1 MSNIAA
7 VKPKLKFNT
16 GTTAYFI
23 FLHAGA
29 LLALFPFAFSWSA
42 VALML
47 FLHWLTASL
56 GICLGYHRYL
66 THRGM
71 DLPKWLAR
79 TLVFFGALACENGP
93 IKWVAQHR
101 MHHAGSDTDSDPH
114 NAKNSLWWA
123 HVGWMLYEH
132 PEFDNKENIRNYSKD
147 IANDPFYQFLDNHF
161 IKIQFALGF
170 LLFAIGGWPFV
181 IWGIFLRLVLVYHST
196 WFVNSAAHAW
206 GYKTFALENDL
217 STNCWWVGLIAYG
230 EGWHNNHHAFP
241 KSARHGLRPWEFDM
255 TWMAI
260 SVLKALGLAANIKVA
275 KLKKLES
282 PSPELKPTY
291 GADMIKQAA

>member
-1 MSNIAA
+1 MSTIAA

-16 GTTAYFI
+16 GTAGYFI

-101 MHHAGSDTDSDPH
+101 MHHAGSDTDADPH

-170 LLFAIGGWPFV
+170 LLYAIGGLPFV
-181 IWGIFLRLVLVYHST
+181 VWGIFLRLVLVYHST

-260 SVLKALGLAANIKVA
+260 SVLKALGLATNIKVA
-275 KLKKLES
+275 RLKKLDS
-282 PSPELKPTY
+282 PDPALKPTY

>member
-1 MSNIAA
+1 MTATAA
-7 VKPKLKFNT
+7 AKPKMKSNT
-16 GTTAYFI
+16 GTIGYFI
-23 FLHAGA
+23 LLHAGA

-42 VALML
+42 VALMF

-101 MHHAGSDTDSDPH
+101 MHHAGSDTDKDPH

-123 HVGWMLYEH
+123 HIGWMLYEH

-147 IANDPFYQFLDNHF
+147 IANDPFYLFLDNHF

-230 EGWHNNHHAFP
+230 EGWHNNHHAYP
-241 KSARHGLRPWEFDM
+241 KSARHGLRPWEIDM

-260 SVLKALGLAANIKVA
+260 WVLKTLGLATNIKVA
-275 KLKKLES
+275 KLKRVENTN
-282 PSPELKPTY
+282 PELAPTY